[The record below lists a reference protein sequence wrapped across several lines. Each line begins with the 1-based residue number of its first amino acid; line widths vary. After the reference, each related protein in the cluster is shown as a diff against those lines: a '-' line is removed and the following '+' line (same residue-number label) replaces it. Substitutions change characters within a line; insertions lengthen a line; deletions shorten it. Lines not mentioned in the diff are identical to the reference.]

1 MKFLTVMLFSTLA
14 AAPVFANETY
24 NTEVVKQDDN
34 RWKIQKVMVSSRQ
47 EGTHVSGRMT
57 ATNRFG
63 LPHGHIDIAAY
74 SPSGELLAETTSK
87 YTPAILT
94 HKKKQK
100 GGVRFAAN
108 FTDKLPPNS
117 TVKVAFHNNESGPS
131 SGPEHSVNIA
141 R

>member
-1 MKFLTVMLFSTLA
+1 MKFLTVMLFSTLV

-24 NTEVVKQDDN
+24 NTEVVKQNDN
-34 RWKIQKVMVSSRQ
+34 EWKIQRVMAYSRQ

-57 ATNRFG
+57 AVMRFG
-63 LPHGHIDIAAY
+63 LPRGHIDVAAY
-74 SPSGELLAETTSK
+74 APSGELLAETTTD
-87 YTPAILT
+87 YTPSILT

-100 GGVRFAAN
+100 GGVRFTAN
-108 FTDKLPPNS
+108 LTDKLPSNS
-117 TVKVAFHNNESGPS
+117 TVKVAFHSNESSPS